1 MNNEAMRAGAWESDS
16 DMTPEQE
23 ASDRRFLDSLVA
35 NSPGPAYQWR
45 MEVAVSIEG
54 RNWRWR
60 SANPISDP
68 NLPPLTPP

>member
-1 MNNEAMRAGAWESDS
+1 MMRKGTWHTDS
-16 DMTPEQE
+16 EMTPEQE

-35 NSPGPAYQWR
+35 DSPGPAFQWR

-68 NLPPLTPP
+68 NQAPLTPP